1 MLANPEPLRRE
12 LALALPDRPFD
23 LRFWDGSE
31 LAPTAPGGPVFTVR
45 SPAAV
50 AHLLR
55 APGQLGLGRA
65 YAAGEL
71 DADDLDKVIGLLDTF
86 QAPAIDTPT
95 RLRLTLAAARACGLM
110 KPPPIPAS
118 ELRPRGRRHSRERD
132 ARAVRHHYDV
142 SNEFFALFLDVSMT
156 YSCALFSRTL
166 DSLEGSWGTHPR
178 GEPGANLR
186 GEPDADRGGQP
197 DADRRD
203 EPGAEPPRLT
213 LEQAQTAKRELICK
227 KLALRE
233 GERVLDVGCGWG
245 SFVIHAAA
253 NHGVSA
259 VGITLSPAQAE
270 LARERVAEAGL
281 RDRVEIRVADYRDLG
296 ATGEG
301 YDAIASIGMVEHVGA
316 SQIDLYA
323 RQLAGLLQP
332 GGRLLNHGISRL
344 RHGEAEAGPFSER
357 YVFPDAAPLH
367 VSRVALA
374 LERAGI
380 EPLHVEGLRGD
391 YAETLSHWIERLDA
405 NLEQAERLAGAERV
419 RVWRLYLR
427 AARNG
432 FRTGFTSIFQI
443 LGRRA

>member
-1 MLANPEPLRRE
+1 VPFAQPEPLRRE
-12 LALALPDRPFD
+12 LAQALPDRPFG

-31 LAPTAPGGPVFTVR
+31 LAPTTPGGPVFTVR

-71 DADDLDKVIGLLDTF
+71 EADDLDLVIGLLDTF
-86 QAPAIDTPT
+86 NAPAIDTKT
-95 RLRLTLAAARACGLM
+95 RLRLTLAAVRACGLM
-110 KPPPIPAS
+110 TPPPIPAS
-118 ELRPRGRRHSRERD
+118 ELRPRGQRHSRERD

-142 SNEFFALFLDVSMT
+142 SNEFFALFLDESMT
-156 YSCALFSRTL
+156 YSCALFSREL
-166 DSLEGSWGTHPR
+166 DSLEESWGSHPAK
-178 GEPGANLR
+178 GLR
-186 GEPDADRGGQP
+186 AP
-197 DADRRD
+197 
-203 EPGAEPPRLT
+203 T
-213 LEQAQTAKRELICK
+213 LEQAQAAKRELICR

-233 GERVLDVGCGWG
+233 DERVLDVGCGWG

-253 NHGVSA
+253 NHGVRA

-270 LARERVAEAGL
+270 LARRRVAEAGL
-281 RDRVEIRVADYRDLG
+281 SDRVEIRVADYRDLG
-296 ATGEG
+296 AAGEH
-301 YDAIASIGMVEHVGA
+301 YNAIASIGMIEHVGA
-316 SQIDLYA
+316 NQIDLYA
-323 RQLAGLLQP
+323 RQLAGLLEP
-332 GGRLLNHGISRL
+332 GGLLLNHGIARL

-367 VSRVALA
+367 VSRVTLA

-380 EPLHVEGLRGD
+380 EPLHVEGLRED

-405 NLEQAERLAGAERV
+405 NRARAEELAGPERV